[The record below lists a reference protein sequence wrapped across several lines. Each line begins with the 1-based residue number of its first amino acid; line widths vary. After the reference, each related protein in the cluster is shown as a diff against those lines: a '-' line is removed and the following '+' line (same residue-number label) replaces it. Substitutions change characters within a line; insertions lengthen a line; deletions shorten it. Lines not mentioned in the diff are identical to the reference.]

1 MIQVPPTKVP
11 LKADDIREYEEALR
25 VRAERQQ
32 VNASAAQNASFSST
46 DNSFVQAQQQQE
58 TRHDVR
64 AQRIGLKK

>member
-25 VRAERQQ
+25 MRAERQQ
-32 VNASAAQNASFSST
+32 ANTSGSQNASYSST
-46 DNSFVQAQQQQE
+46 DNSFMKAQQQE